1 MSDTAV
7 HDKVKDYYGKRV
19 KTSEDLITNACV
31 IDKESF
37 SADAKETFK
46 LIHPEVSAK

>member
-1 MSDTAV
+1 MTDTIV

-19 KTSEDLITNACV
+19 KTSEDLITNVCV

-37 SADAKETFK
+37 TSDTKEAFK